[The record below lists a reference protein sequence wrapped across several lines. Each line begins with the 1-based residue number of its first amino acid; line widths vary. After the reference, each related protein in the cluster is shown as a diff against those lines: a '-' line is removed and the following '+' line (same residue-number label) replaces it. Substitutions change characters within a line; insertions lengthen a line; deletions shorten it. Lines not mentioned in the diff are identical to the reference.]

1 MYNCRNYEEETEET
15 MSLIF
20 YILKSNDKTP
30 NQANLSNEIFFGSNL
45 AEHVF
50 ERGGKRKVKKKHVF
64 VSHLNCK
71 VRK

>member
-1 MYNCRNYEEETEET
+1 MITT
-15 MSLIF
+15 ILILH
-20 YILKSNDKTP
+20 ILKSNDKAP

-64 VSHLNCK
+64 VALLNCK